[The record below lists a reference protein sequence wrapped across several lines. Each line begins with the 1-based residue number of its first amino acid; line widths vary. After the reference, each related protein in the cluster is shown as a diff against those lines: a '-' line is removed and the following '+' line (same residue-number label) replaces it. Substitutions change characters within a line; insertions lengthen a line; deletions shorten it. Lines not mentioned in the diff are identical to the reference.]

1 MIGLLLASIEQFS
14 ATLVQDG
21 LTECDQPENNP
32 LKYSATV
39 EDWTRAMKKTDSEI
53 HSFSH
58 WAIKIHMLQDSL
70 TE

>member
-21 LTECDQPENNP
+21 LAECDQPENNP

-39 EDWTRAMKKTDSEI
+39 ED
-53 HSFSH
+53 
-58 WAIKIHMLQDSL
+58 
-70 TE
+70 